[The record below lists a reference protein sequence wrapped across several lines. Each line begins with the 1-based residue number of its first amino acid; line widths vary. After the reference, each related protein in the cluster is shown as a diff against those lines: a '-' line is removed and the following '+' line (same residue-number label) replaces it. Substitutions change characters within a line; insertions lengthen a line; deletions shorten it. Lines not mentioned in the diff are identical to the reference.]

1 MSDIE
6 EINSEENSC
15 QANSMD
21 KKDNHI
27 NLNYLIIPL
36 NQYLIDMYDDD
47 MSSYAKFPEMKL
59 INQLRSD
66 YKSIKNK
73 EPYSIRYFGCLNH
86 PKARMIKVLKNNLY
100 DQYYM
105 IPYTLDDDTPKMVT
119 APSNNVK

>member
-6 EINSEENSC
+6 EKNSEENSC
-15 QANSMD
+15 QANSTD

-86 PKARMIKVLKNNLY
+86 SKARMIKFLKNNLY

-105 IPYTLDDDTPKMVT
+105 IPYTLDDGTPKMVT
-119 APSNNVK
+119 APSNNVN

>member
-86 PKARMIKVLKNNLY
+86 PKARMI
-100 DQYYM
+100 
-105 IPYTLDDDTPKMVT
+105 
-119 APSNNVK
+119 